1 MGKSNIYIS
10 KCPDITSIFPDD
22 QIYCVYFQMTQLNH
36 SSSQVLGPFLI
47 NSSILC
53 FHSSIFPDWT
63 MNTTNH
69 VPDHQQLLQAAVPCP
84 PQLGTNSMKKSLV
97 YFWNMSFT
105 LMIIT
110 AVLGN
115 CAVLWIVIRKFGTNL
130 LMQRVD
136 FRGNPTFTTRAKPK
150 QGKAGFPYL
159 D

>member
-1 MGKSNIYIS
+1 MTNVTCLFTRGPKFTCILSDGKILRIFPVDKICHLYFQMGKSNIYIS

-22 QIYCVYFQMTQLNH
+22 QIYCVYLQMTQFNH

-84 PQLGTNSMKKSLV
+84 SQLVTNSMEKSLV
-97 YFWNMSFT
+97 YFWNISFT
-105 LMIIT
+105 LIIIT
-110 AVLGN
+110 AVL
-115 CAVLWIVIRKFGTNL
+115 CYIPAV
-130 LMQRVD
+130 
-136 FRGNPTFTTRAKPK
+136 
-150 QGKAGFPYL
+150 
-159 D
+159 